1 MRFHAFAATIFS
13 LVAIAYA
20 DADEPDHGA
29 TAKSILQN
37 LRQGFEALAGAANQ
51 FHGSPDGLT
60 SAASGLLE
68 NLEADLVRMKN
79 IPSLKA
85 TQCLPL
91 VSPALKVEKHGNILA
106 GVLKARRPEIELHSL
121 CDTVEGF
128 LSRGVDTS
136 AEFMEVLKR
145 KVPLLVRPV
154 VKLSGDMTIKTLK
167 QLRDHFS
174 SDVCINRSLHW
185 CPRSSPLMLAPKHT
199 CLVK

>member
-1 MRFHAFAATIFS
+1 MRFHILAAFLS
-13 LVAIAYA
+13 LLTLAY
-20 DADEPDHGA
+20 ADEPDHGA

-37 LRQGFEALAGAANQ
+37 LKQGFEALAGAANQ

-60 SAASGLLE
+60 SAASGLLD
-68 NLEADLVRMKN
+68 NLEADLVRMQN

-91 VSPALKVEKHGNILA
+91 ISPALAVEKHGNILA

-128 LSRGVDTS
+128 LSRGVETS
-136 AEFMEVLKR
+136 AEFMTVLKG

-154 VKLSGDMTIKTLK
+154 VKLSGDMTIRTLK

-174 SDVCINRSLHW
+174 SNVCINSALDW
-185 CPRSSPLMLAPKHT
+185 CPRTSPLTAT
-199 CLVK
+199 QERDCEIE